1 MTSLFYILI
10 YFNLFEKNFIFVKI
24 FESGTFFIFLFSY
37 LYTALINPGI
47 PNKQHFSKNYKF
59 TNKEEVKK
67 YQICKECNIIFPKTY
82 KVFHCSV
89 CNVCIREYDHHCPWT
104 GKCIGKNNLRTFYVF
119 VTFLIIYILATFTT
133 VVMYGFA
140 IDLHKKK

>member
-89 CNVCIREYDHHCPWT
+89 CNVCIREYDHHCPCT

-119 VTFLIIYILATFTT
+119 VTFLMIYILATFTT

-140 IDLHKKK
+140 MDLHKKK